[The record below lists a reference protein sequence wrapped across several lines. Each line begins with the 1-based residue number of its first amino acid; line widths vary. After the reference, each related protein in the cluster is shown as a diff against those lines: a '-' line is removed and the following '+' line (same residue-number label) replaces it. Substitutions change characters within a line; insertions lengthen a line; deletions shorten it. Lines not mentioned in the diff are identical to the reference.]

1 LNSKGLGAKSLKDMD
16 CGLISR
22 KWKGLSE
29 KWLDFDLSMN
39 CFLEEIPWTE
49 STSLWTDERVWSTM
63 DHDGVNNKKAVAHWR
78 MVAQVL

>member
-1 LNSKGLGAKSLKDMD
+1 LNSKGLGA
-16 CGLISR
+16 

-63 DHDGVNNKKAVAHWR
+63 DHDGVNNKKAVAHRR